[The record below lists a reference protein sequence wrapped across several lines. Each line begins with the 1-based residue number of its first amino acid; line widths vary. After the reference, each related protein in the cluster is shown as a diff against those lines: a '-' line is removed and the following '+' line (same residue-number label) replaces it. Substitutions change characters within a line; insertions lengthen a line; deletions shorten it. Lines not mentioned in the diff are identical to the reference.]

1 VTPTNGLARSEKTQV
16 PEQRRLGFPGSAWSS
31 VMSGAAWPLTSVGIA
46 VVSAAIVFAVFGVGG
61 QGTALALQVTGR
73 WSFLLFWLAYAG
85 SAAASLVGPR
95 LAGWARRGRELGLS
109 FAAAQFFHVGIVL
122 WHYRI
127 ATEPVG
133 AMVFFWGG
141 VLCTGFLTLFSVP
154 RLRHALGPRLWRIF
168 CTVAL
173 EYIALVFAADFIVVP
188 LRDGY
193 DKYPLSYLPFAVLL
207 AGGASLRF
215 AAWARR
221 MTLRDRPLPGFRF
234 STLSRAS
241 SRLIS
246 TSSRK

>member
-1 VTPTNGLARSEKTQV
+1 VTTTSELARSEKTQV
-16 PEQRRLGFPGSAWSS
+16 PEQRGLGFPGSAWSG

-46 VVSAAIVFAVFGVGG
+46 VVSAAIVFAVFGAGG
-61 QGTALALQVTGR
+61 QGTTLALQVTGR

-109 FAAAQFFHVGIVL
+109 FAATQFFHVGIVL
-122 WHYRI
+122 WHYHI

-133 AMVFFWGG
+133 AMVFFWAG
-141 VLCTGFLTLFSVP
+141 VLCTGLLALFSIP
-154 RLRHALGPRLWRIF
+154 RLRHALGPRLWRMF

-173 EYIALVFAADFIVVP
+173 EYIALVFAADFIVMP
-188 LRDGY
+188 LRGGY
-193 DKYPLSYLPFAVLL
+193 EKYPLSYLPFAVLL

-221 MTLRDRPLPGFRF
+221 MTAQLWPMGG
-234 STLSRAS
+234 
-241 SRLIS
+241 
-246 TSSRK
+246 